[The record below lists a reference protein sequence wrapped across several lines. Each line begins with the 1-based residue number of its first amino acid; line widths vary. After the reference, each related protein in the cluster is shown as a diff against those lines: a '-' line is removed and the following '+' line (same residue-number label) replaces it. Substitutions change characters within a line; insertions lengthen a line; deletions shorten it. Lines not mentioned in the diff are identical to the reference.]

1 MRPLPGFDGWY
12 LQGRKLRTGEMV
24 EITDVEIE
32 DLALSG
38 DWHPARIVS
47 GGQCIELEGSA
58 DAVPGHRGAKPLTI
72 SIERLI
78 EVDGHMRRVENPT
91 PVERSSSPSDEDDE
105 VIS

>member
-24 EITDVEIE
+24 EISDVELEGFVI
-32 DLALSG
+32 SG

-47 GGQCIELEGSA
+47 RGQCVELEGTA
-58 DAVPGHRGAKPLTI
+58 DAAPGHRGANPLTI
-72 SIERLI
+72 SIEQLI
-78 EVDGHMRRVENPT
+78 EVDGHMRRVESPT
-91 PVERSSSPSDEDDE
+91 TDERSSTPYDEDDE